1 MATENVREENQNVE
15 VDLMHIGAD
24 KQGKVKTGKAARLN
38 VITEER
44 NDVVFIPAFEFDSKS
59 QIIEELSEGSKQI
72 LSNGYNN
79 RLSNEAKKV
88 REAKA
93 RSSQTQRSE
102 SGPNKD

>member
-24 KQGKVKTGKAARLN
+24 EHGKVKTGKAARLN

-59 QIIEELSEGSKQI
+59 QIIEELNEGSKQV
-72 LSNGYNN
+72 LSNGYKN

-88 REAKA
+88 REAKT